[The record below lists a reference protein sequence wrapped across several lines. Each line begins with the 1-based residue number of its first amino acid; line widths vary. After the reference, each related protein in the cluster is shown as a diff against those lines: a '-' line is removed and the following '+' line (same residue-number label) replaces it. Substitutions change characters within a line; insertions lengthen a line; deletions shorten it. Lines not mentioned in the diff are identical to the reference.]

1 MMKTIETTKTHR
13 RSARGVERR
22 RGTTTRA
29 EGRAGRRRRDDAS
42 NERRR
47 RGLGAMRARD
57 EGRRDEARGDRD
69 GERLRESGAVALAIA
84 FGLGFAS
91 PSARAVWP
99 FRTVRATTSEVS
111 ESEHRSV
118 VEMFAEAFEEA
129 EAAVEAEVVEVVE
142 DVVAKRDGAAVGAVL
157 VPAACVVAVAALACV
172 TYAQRYALMLW
183 ATKALDQWEANDP
196 NFPSKQLRWQQLLD
210 EEVSKREALNEE
222 WLERLQAEKAKTKA
236 NADEMQ
242 QRIEEERALALDMR
256 ANATALETE
265 FRALI
270 DEQRAASGAREEE
283 LHGRIV
289 EEEAKFASLSAE
301 AGSLREQISSLE
313 AQLTRKS
320 DSSNDLKEELL
331 SARRA
336 EEVVKSELAAS
347 GAREEELHGRIVEE
361 EAKFAS
367 LSAEAGSL
375 REQISSLEAQ
385 LTRKSDSS
393 NDLKEELLSARRAE
407 EVVKSELAGVCAAK
421 DALARQ
427 LDEVRTNLTWET
439 SKASELEEQLS
450 ALKSELASARD
461 ARVELERELEGAR
474 ANLAVESSN
483 EHELEEQLSALKS
496 ELASARDARVE
507 LEREL
512 DAMRDGFEAQ
522 LEAQKGAGAD
532 TKLETE
538 RLEELVAKLKNEIE
552 ANSVL
557 RERMQTE
564 KQAEDSYVTA
574 LNEEIEALRLELHAA
589 QARAAQALGQ
599 YAELDSALPKIID
612 AVDRL
617 RSLTSMVNEDSPIVE
632 HTFSVAD
639 VPPPQPNEF
648 LVIVG
653 SWNDWDLATGVAM
666 SYDPDGSW
674 KALVELQSDIVY
686 EYKVCVCS
694 GSDEERVPQAWQSG
708 ANSAFAIASSLINEQ
723 GLAPKATVM
732 SHWVADPAN
741 APIMMFGPDG
751 EKFTLSSTQLM
762 TDLPANL
769 ITDTLEDLSHVISE
783 VTRGIDN
790 DILNTKQ
797 HAATAS
803 R

>member
-336 EEVVKSELAAS
+336 EEVVKSELA
-347 GAREEELHGRIVEE
+347 
-361 EAKFAS
+361 
-367 LSAEAGSL
+367 
-375 REQISSLEAQ
+375 
-385 LTRKSDSS
+385 
-393 NDLKEELLSARRAE
+393 
-407 EVVKSELAGVCAAK
+407 GVCAAK

-532 TKLETE
+532 MKLETE
-538 RLEELVAKLKNEIE
+538 RLEELVAILKNEIE

-797 HAATAS
+797 HAETAS

>member
-1 MMKTIETTKTHR
+1 MMKTIETTKMHR

-99 FRTVRATTSEVS
+99 FRTVRETTSEVS

-336 EEVVKSELAAS
+336 EEVVKSELA
-347 GAREEELHGRIVEE
+347 
-361 EAKFAS
+361 
-367 LSAEAGSL
+367 
-375 REQISSLEAQ
+375 
-385 LTRKSDSS
+385 
-393 NDLKEELLSARRAE
+393 
-407 EVVKSELAGVCAAK
+407 GVCAAK

-538 RLEELVAKLKNEIE
+538 RLEELVAILKNEIE

>member
-1 MMKTIETTKTHR
+1 MMKTIETTKMHR

-320 DSSNDLKEELL
+320 DSSNDLKEEL
-331 SARRA
+331 
-336 EEVVKSELAAS
+336 
-347 GAREEELHGRIVEE
+347 HGRIVEE

-532 TKLETE
+532 MKLETE
-538 RLEELVAKLKNEIE
+538 RLEELVAILKNEIE

>member
-1 MMKTIETTKTHR
+1 MMKTIETTKMHR

-336 EEVVKSELAAS
+336 EEVVKSELA
-347 GAREEELHGRIVEE
+347 
-361 EAKFAS
+361 
-367 LSAEAGSL
+367 
-375 REQISSLEAQ
+375 
-385 LTRKSDSS
+385 
-393 NDLKEELLSARRAE
+393 
-407 EVVKSELAGVCAAK
+407 GVCAAK

-483 EHELEEQLSALKS
+483 EHELEEQLSALNS

-532 TKLETE
+532 MKLESE

-694 GSDEERVPQAWQSG
+694 GFDEERVPQAWQSG

-797 HAATAS
+797 HAETAS

>member
-1 MMKTIETTKTHR
+1 MMKTIETTKMHR

-336 EEVVKSELAAS
+336 EEVVKSELA
-347 GAREEELHGRIVEE
+347 
-361 EAKFAS
+361 
-367 LSAEAGSL
+367 
-375 REQISSLEAQ
+375 
-385 LTRKSDSS
+385 
-393 NDLKEELLSARRAE
+393 
-407 EVVKSELAGVCAAK
+407 GVCAAK

-532 TKLETE
+532 MKLETE
-538 RLEELVAKLKNEIE
+538 HLEELVAKLKNEIE

-797 HAATAS
+797 HAETAS

>member
-1 MMKTIETTKTHR
+1 MMKTIETTKMHR

-336 EEVVKSELAAS
+336 EEVVKSELA
-347 GAREEELHGRIVEE
+347 
-361 EAKFAS
+361 
-367 LSAEAGSL
+367 
-375 REQISSLEAQ
+375 
-385 LTRKSDSS
+385 
-393 NDLKEELLSARRAE
+393 
-407 EVVKSELAGVCAAK
+407 GVCAAK

-532 TKLETE
+532 MKLETE

-797 HAATAS
+797 HAETAS

>member
-1 MMKTIETTKTHR
+1 MMKTIETTKMHR

-99 FRTVRATTSEVS
+99 FQTVRATTSEVS

-336 EEVVKSELAAS
+336 EEVVKSELA
-347 GAREEELHGRIVEE
+347 
-361 EAKFAS
+361 
-367 LSAEAGSL
+367 
-375 REQISSLEAQ
+375 
-385 LTRKSDSS
+385 
-393 NDLKEELLSARRAE
+393 
-407 EVVKSELAGVCAAK
+407 GVCAAK

-532 TKLETE
+532 MKLESE

>member
-1 MMKTIETTKTHR
+1 MMKTIETTKMHR

-99 FRTVRATTSEVS
+99 FRTVRETTSEVS

-336 EEVVKSELAAS
+336 EEVVKSELA
-347 GAREEELHGRIVEE
+347 
-361 EAKFAS
+361 
-367 LSAEAGSL
+367 
-375 REQISSLEAQ
+375 
-385 LTRKSDSS
+385 
-393 NDLKEELLSARRAE
+393 
-407 EVVKSELAGVCAAK
+407 GVCAAK

-532 TKLETE
+532 MKLETE

>member
-1 MMKTIETTKTHR
+1 MMKTIATTKMHR
-13 RSARGVERR
+13 QSARGVERR

-336 EEVVKSELAAS
+336 EEVVKSELA
-347 GAREEELHGRIVEE
+347 
-361 EAKFAS
+361 
-367 LSAEAGSL
+367 
-375 REQISSLEAQ
+375 
-385 LTRKSDSS
+385 
-393 NDLKEELLSARRAE
+393 
-407 EVVKSELAGVCAAK
+407 GVCAAK

-532 TKLETE
+532 MKLETE

-797 HAATAS
+797 HAATTS

>member
-1 MMKTIETTKTHR
+1 MMKTIETTKMHR

-183 ATKALDQWEANDP
+183 ATKVLDQWEANDP

-336 EEVVKSELAAS
+336 EEVVKSELA
-347 GAREEELHGRIVEE
+347 
-361 EAKFAS
+361 
-367 LSAEAGSL
+367 
-375 REQISSLEAQ
+375 
-385 LTRKSDSS
+385 
-393 NDLKEELLSARRAE
+393 
-407 EVVKSELAGVCAAK
+407 GVCAAK

-450 ALKSELASARD
+450 ALKFELASARD

-532 TKLETE
+532 MKLETE

>member
-1 MMKTIETTKTHR
+1 MMKTIETTKMHR

-336 EEVVKSELAAS
+336 EEVVKSELA
-347 GAREEELHGRIVEE
+347 
-361 EAKFAS
+361 
-367 LSAEAGSL
+367 
-375 REQISSLEAQ
+375 
-385 LTRKSDSS
+385 
-393 NDLKEELLSARRAE
+393 
-407 EVVKSELAGVCAAK
+407 GVCAAK

-532 TKLETE
+532 MELETE

>member
-1 MMKTIETTKTHR
+1 MMKTIETTKMHR

-336 EEVVKSELAAS
+336 EEVVKSELA
-347 GAREEELHGRIVEE
+347 
-361 EAKFAS
+361 
-367 LSAEAGSL
+367 
-375 REQISSLEAQ
+375 
-385 LTRKSDSS
+385 
-393 NDLKEELLSARRAE
+393 
-407 EVVKSELAGVCAAK
+407 GVCAAK

-496 ELASARDARVE
+496 ERASARDARVE

-532 TKLETE
+532 MKLETE

-674 KALVELQSDIVY
+674 KALVELQSNIVY

>member
-1 MMKTIETTKTHR
+1 MMKTIETTKMHR

-172 TYAQRYALMLW
+172 TYARRYALMLW
-183 ATKALDQWEANDP
+183 ATKVLDQWEANDP

-222 WLERLQAEKAKTKA
+222 WLERLQAEKEKTKA

-336 EEVVKSELAAS
+336 EEVVKSELA
-347 GAREEELHGRIVEE
+347 
-361 EAKFAS
+361 
-367 LSAEAGSL
+367 
-375 REQISSLEAQ
+375 
-385 LTRKSDSS
+385 
-393 NDLKEELLSARRAE
+393 
-407 EVVKSELAGVCAAK
+407 GVCAAK

-450 ALKSELASARD
+450 ALKFELASARD

-532 TKLETE
+532 MKLETE

>member
-336 EEVVKSELAAS
+336 EEVVKSELA
-347 GAREEELHGRIVEE
+347 
-361 EAKFAS
+361 
-367 LSAEAGSL
+367 
-375 REQISSLEAQ
+375 
-385 LTRKSDSS
+385 
-393 NDLKEELLSARRAE
+393 
-407 EVVKSELAGVCAAK
+407 GVCAAK

-512 DAMRDGFEAQ
+512 AAMRDGFEAQ

-532 TKLETE
+532 MKLESE

>member
-1 MMKTIETTKTHR
+1 MMKTIETTKMHR

-29 EGRAGRRRRDDAS
+29 EGRAGRGRRDDAS

-183 ATKALDQWEANDP
+183 ATKVLDQWEANDP

-222 WLERLQAEKAKTKA
+222 WLERLQAEKANTKA

-336 EEVVKSELAAS
+336 EEVVKSELA
-347 GAREEELHGRIVEE
+347 
-361 EAKFAS
+361 
-367 LSAEAGSL
+367 
-375 REQISSLEAQ
+375 
-385 LTRKSDSS
+385 
-393 NDLKEELLSARRAE
+393 
-407 EVVKSELAGVCAAK
+407 GVCAAK

-450 ALKSELASARD
+450 ALKFELASARD

-532 TKLETE
+532 MKLETE

>member
-1 MMKTIETTKTHR
+1 MMKTIETTKMHR

-336 EEVVKSELAAS
+336 EEVVKSELA
-347 GAREEELHGRIVEE
+347 
-361 EAKFAS
+361 
-367 LSAEAGSL
+367 
-375 REQISSLEAQ
+375 
-385 LTRKSDSS
+385 
-393 NDLKEELLSARRAE
+393 
-407 EVVKSELAGVCAAK
+407 GVCAAK

-522 LEAQKGAGAD
+522 LEAQKGAGTD
-532 TKLETE
+532 MKLETE

>member
-336 EEVVKSELAAS
+336 EEVVKSELA
-347 GAREEELHGRIVEE
+347 
-361 EAKFAS
+361 
-367 LSAEAGSL
+367 
-375 REQISSLEAQ
+375 
-385 LTRKSDSS
+385 
-393 NDLKEELLSARRAE
+393 
-407 EVVKSELAGVCAAK
+407 GVCAAK

-532 TKLETE
+532 MKLETE

>member
-1 MMKTIETTKTHR
+1 MMKTIETTKMHR

-336 EEVVKSELAAS
+336 EEVVKSELA
-347 GAREEELHGRIVEE
+347 
-361 EAKFAS
+361 
-367 LSAEAGSL
+367 
-375 REQISSLEAQ
+375 
-385 LTRKSDSS
+385 
-393 NDLKEELLSARRAE
+393 
-407 EVVKSELAGVCAAK
+407 GVCAAK

-532 TKLETE
+532 MKLETE
-538 RLEELVAKLKNEIE
+538 RLEELVAILKNEIE

-797 HAATAS
+797 HASTAS

>member
-1 MMKTIETTKTHR
+1 MMKTIETTKMHR

-29 EGRAGRRRRDDAS
+29 EGRAGRRRGDDAS

-336 EEVVKSELAAS
+336 EEVVKSELA
-347 GAREEELHGRIVEE
+347 
-361 EAKFAS
+361 
-367 LSAEAGSL
+367 
-375 REQISSLEAQ
+375 
-385 LTRKSDSS
+385 
-393 NDLKEELLSARRAE
+393 
-407 EVVKSELAGVCAAK
+407 GVCAAK

-532 TKLETE
+532 MKLETE
-538 RLEELVAKLKNEIE
+538 RLEELVAILKNEIE

>member
-1 MMKTIETTKTHR
+1 MMKTIETTKMHR

-99 FRTVRATTSEVS
+99 FQTVRATTSEVS

-336 EEVVKSELAAS
+336 EEVVKSELA
-347 GAREEELHGRIVEE
+347 
-361 EAKFAS
+361 
-367 LSAEAGSL
+367 
-375 REQISSLEAQ
+375 
-385 LTRKSDSS
+385 
-393 NDLKEELLSARRAE
+393 
-407 EVVKSELAGVCAAK
+407 GVCAAK

-532 TKLETE
+532 MKLETE
-538 RLEELVAKLKNEIE
+538 RLEELVAILKNEIE

-797 HAATAS
+797 HASTAS

>member
-1 MMKTIETTKTHR
+1 MMKTIETTKMHR

-336 EEVVKSELAAS
+336 EEVVKSELA
-347 GAREEELHGRIVEE
+347 
-361 EAKFAS
+361 
-367 LSAEAGSL
+367 
-375 REQISSLEAQ
+375 
-385 LTRKSDSS
+385 
-393 NDLKEELLSARRAE
+393 
-407 EVVKSELAGVCAAK
+407 GVCAAK

-483 EHELEEQLSALKS
+483 EHELEEQLSALNS

-512 DAMRDGFEAQ
+512 AAMRDGFEAQ

-532 TKLETE
+532 MKLESE

>member
-1 MMKTIETTKTHR
+1 MMKTIETTKMHR

-99 FRTVRATTSEVS
+99 FRTVRETTSEVS

-336 EEVVKSELAAS
+336 EEVVKSELA
-347 GAREEELHGRIVEE
+347 
-361 EAKFAS
+361 
-367 LSAEAGSL
+367 
-375 REQISSLEAQ
+375 
-385 LTRKSDSS
+385 
-393 NDLKEELLSARRAE
+393 
-407 EVVKSELAGVCAAK
+407 GVCAAK

-461 ARVELERELEGAR
+461 ARVELEREL
-474 ANLAVESSN
+474 
-483 EHELEEQLSALKS
+483 
-496 ELASARDARVE
+496 
-507 LEREL
+507 

-532 TKLETE
+532 MKLETE
-538 RLEELVAKLKNEIE
+538 RLEELVAILKNEIE

>member
-1 MMKTIETTKTHR
+1 MMKTIETTKMHR

-336 EEVVKSELAAS
+336 EEVVKSELA
-347 GAREEELHGRIVEE
+347 
-361 EAKFAS
+361 
-367 LSAEAGSL
+367 
-375 REQISSLEAQ
+375 
-385 LTRKSDSS
+385 
-393 NDLKEELLSARRAE
+393 
-407 EVVKSELAGVCAAK
+407 GVCAAK

-483 EHELEEQLSALKS
+483 EHELEEQLSALNS

-532 TKLETE
+532 MKLETE

-674 KALVELQSDIVY
+674 KALVELQSDVVY

>member
-1 MMKTIETTKTHR
+1 MMKTIETTKMHR

-99 FRTVRATTSEVS
+99 FRTVRETTSEVS

-336 EEVVKSELAAS
+336 EEVVKSELA
-347 GAREEELHGRIVEE
+347 
-361 EAKFAS
+361 
-367 LSAEAGSL
+367 
-375 REQISSLEAQ
+375 
-385 LTRKSDSS
+385 
-393 NDLKEELLSARRAE
+393 
-407 EVVKSELAGVCAAK
+407 GVCAAK

-450 ALKSELASARD
+450 ALKYELASARD

-532 TKLETE
+532 MKLESE

-797 HAATAS
+797 HASTAS

>member
-1 MMKTIETTKTHR
+1 MMKTIETTKMHR

-99 FRTVRATTSEVS
+99 FQTVRATTSEVS

-532 TKLETE
+532 MKLETE

-783 VTRGIDN
+783 ATRGIDN
-790 DILNTKQ
+790 DILDTKQ

>member
-1 MMKTIETTKTHR
+1 MMKTIETTKMHR

-336 EEVVKSELAAS
+336 EEVVKSELA
-347 GAREEELHGRIVEE
+347 
-361 EAKFAS
+361 
-367 LSAEAGSL
+367 
-375 REQISSLEAQ
+375 
-385 LTRKSDSS
+385 
-393 NDLKEELLSARRAE
+393 
-407 EVVKSELAGVCAAK
+407 GVCAAK

-532 TKLETE
+532 MKLETE
-538 RLEELVAKLKNEIE
+538 HLEELVAKLKNEIE

>member
-1 MMKTIETTKTHR
+1 MMKTIETTKMHR
-13 RSARGVERR
+13 QSARGVERR

-336 EEVVKSELAAS
+336 EEVVKSELA
-347 GAREEELHGRIVEE
+347 
-361 EAKFAS
+361 
-367 LSAEAGSL
+367 
-375 REQISSLEAQ
+375 
-385 LTRKSDSS
+385 
-393 NDLKEELLSARRAE
+393 
-407 EVVKSELAGVCAAK
+407 GVCAAK

-532 TKLETE
+532 MKLETE

>member
-1 MMKTIETTKTHR
+1 MMKTIETTKMHR

-69 GERLRESGAVALAIA
+69 GEGLRESGAVALAIA

-270 DEQRAASGAREEE
+270 DEQR
-283 LHGRIV
+283 
-289 EEEAKFASLSAE
+289 
-301 AGSLREQISSLE
+301 
-313 AQLTRKS
+313 
-320 DSSNDLKEELL
+320 
-331 SARRA
+331 
-336 EEVVKSELAAS
+336 AAS

>member
-1 MMKTIETTKTHR
+1 MK
-13 RSARGVERR
+13 
-22 RGTTTRA
+22 
-29 EGRAGRRRRDDAS
+29 
-42 NERRR
+42 
-47 RGLGAMRARD
+47 
-57 EGRRDEARGDRD
+57 
-69 GERLRESGAVALAIA
+69 
-84 FGLGFAS
+84 
-91 PSARAVWP
+91 
-99 FRTVRATTSEVS
+99 
-111 ESEHRSV
+111 
-118 VEMFAEAFEEA
+118 
-129 EAAVEAEVVEVVE
+129 
-142 DVVAKRDGAAVGAVL
+142 
-157 VPAACVVAVAALACV
+157 
-172 TYAQRYALMLW
+172 
-183 ATKALDQWEANDP
+183 
-196 NFPSKQLRWQQLLD
+196 
-210 EEVSKREALNEE
+210 
-222 WLERLQAEKAKTKA
+222 
-236 NADEMQ
+236 
-242 QRIEEERALALDMR
+242 
-256 ANATALETE
+256 
-265 FRALI
+265 
-270 DEQRAASGAREEE
+270 
-283 LHGRIV
+283 
-289 EEEAKFASLSAE
+289 
-301 AGSLREQISSLE
+301 
-313 AQLTRKS
+313 
-320 DSSNDLKEELL
+320 
-331 SARRA
+331 
-336 EEVVKSELAAS
+336 
-347 GAREEELHGRIVEE
+347 EELHGRIVEE

-439 SKASELEEQLS
+439 SKASELEEQLSALKSELASARDARVELERELEGARANLAVESSNEHELEEQLS

>member
-1 MMKTIETTKTHR
+1 MMKTIETTKMHR

-29 EGRAGRRRRDDAS
+29 EGRAGRRRGDDAS

-336 EEVVKSELAAS
+336 EEVVKSELA
-347 GAREEELHGRIVEE
+347 
-361 EAKFAS
+361 
-367 LSAEAGSL
+367 
-375 REQISSLEAQ
+375 
-385 LTRKSDSS
+385 
-393 NDLKEELLSARRAE
+393 
-407 EVVKSELAGVCAAK
+407 GVCAAK

-483 EHELEEQLSALKS
+483 EHELEEQLSALNS

-532 TKLETE
+532 MKLESE

-797 HAATAS
+797 HAETAS

>member
-1 MMKTIETTKTHR
+1 MMKTIETTKMHR

-336 EEVVKSELAAS
+336 EEVVKSELA
-347 GAREEELHGRIVEE
+347 
-361 EAKFAS
+361 
-367 LSAEAGSL
+367 
-375 REQISSLEAQ
+375 
-385 LTRKSDSS
+385 
-393 NDLKEELLSARRAE
+393 
-407 EVVKSELAGVCAAK
+407 GVCAAK

-532 TKLETE
+532 MKLESE

-797 HAATAS
+797 HAETAS

>member
-1 MMKTIETTKTHR
+1 MMKTIETTKMHR

-336 EEVVKSELAAS
+336 EEVVKSELA
-347 GAREEELHGRIVEE
+347 
-361 EAKFAS
+361 
-367 LSAEAGSL
+367 
-375 REQISSLEAQ
+375 
-385 LTRKSDSS
+385 
-393 NDLKEELLSARRAE
+393 
-407 EVVKSELAGVCAAK
+407 GVCAAK

-483 EHELEEQLSALKS
+483 EHELEEQLSALNS

-522 LEAQKGAGAD
+522 LEAQKGAGTD
-532 TKLETE
+532 MKLETE

>member
-1 MMKTIETTKTHR
+1 MMKTIETTKMHR

-99 FRTVRATTSEVS
+99 FRTVRETTSEVS

-336 EEVVKSELAAS
+336 EEVVKSELA
-347 GAREEELHGRIVEE
+347 
-361 EAKFAS
+361 
-367 LSAEAGSL
+367 
-375 REQISSLEAQ
+375 
-385 LTRKSDSS
+385 
-393 NDLKEELLSARRAE
+393 
-407 EVVKSELAGVCAAK
+407 GVCAAK

-439 SKASELEEQLS
+439 SKASELEEQLSALKSELASARDARVELERELEGARANLAVESSNEHELEEQLS

>member
-13 RSARGVERR
+13 QSARGVERR

-336 EEVVKSELAAS
+336 EEVVKSELA
-347 GAREEELHGRIVEE
+347 
-361 EAKFAS
+361 
-367 LSAEAGSL
+367 
-375 REQISSLEAQ
+375 
-385 LTRKSDSS
+385 
-393 NDLKEELLSARRAE
+393 
-407 EVVKSELAGVCAAK
+407 GVCAAK

-532 TKLETE
+532 MKLETE

>member
-1 MMKTIETTKTHR
+1 MMKTIETTKMHR

-336 EEVVKSELAAS
+336 EEVVKSELA
-347 GAREEELHGRIVEE
+347 
-361 EAKFAS
+361 
-367 LSAEAGSL
+367 
-375 REQISSLEAQ
+375 
-385 LTRKSDSS
+385 
-393 NDLKEELLSARRAE
+393 
-407 EVVKSELAGVCAAK
+407 GVCAAK

-450 ALKSELASARD
+450 ALKFELASARD

-532 TKLETE
+532 MKLESE

>member
-1 MMKTIETTKTHR
+1 MMKTIETTKMHR

-29 EGRAGRRRRDDAS
+29 EGRAGRRRGDDAS

-336 EEVVKSELAAS
+336 EEVVKSELA
-347 GAREEELHGRIVEE
+347 
-361 EAKFAS
+361 
-367 LSAEAGSL
+367 
-375 REQISSLEAQ
+375 
-385 LTRKSDSS
+385 
-393 NDLKEELLSARRAE
+393 
-407 EVVKSELAGVCAAK
+407 GVCAAK

-461 ARVELERELEGAR
+461 ARVELEREL
-474 ANLAVESSN
+474 
-483 EHELEEQLSALKS
+483 
-496 ELASARDARVE
+496 
-507 LEREL
+507 

-532 TKLETE
+532 MKLETE
-538 RLEELVAKLKNEIE
+538 RLEELVAILKNEIE

>member
-1 MMKTIETTKTHR
+1 
-13 RSARGVERR
+13 
-22 RGTTTRA
+22 
-29 EGRAGRRRRDDAS
+29 
-42 NERRR
+42 
-47 RGLGAMRARD
+47 
-57 EGRRDEARGDRD
+57 
-69 GERLRESGAVALAIA
+69 
-84 FGLGFAS
+84 
-91 PSARAVWP
+91 
-99 FRTVRATTSEVS
+99 
-111 ESEHRSV
+111 
-118 VEMFAEAFEEA
+118 
-129 EAAVEAEVVEVVE
+129 
-142 DVVAKRDGAAVGAVL
+142 
-157 VPAACVVAVAALACV
+157 
-172 TYAQRYALMLW
+172 
-183 ATKALDQWEANDP
+183 
-196 NFPSKQLRWQQLLD
+196 
-210 EEVSKREALNEE
+210 
-222 WLERLQAEKAKTKA
+222 
-236 NADEMQ
+236 
-242 QRIEEERALALDMR
+242 
-256 ANATALETE
+256 
-265 FRALI
+265 
-270 DEQRAASGAREEE
+270 
-283 LHGRIV
+283 
-289 EEEAKFASLSAE
+289 
-301 AGSLREQISSLE
+301 
-313 AQLTRKS
+313 
-320 DSSNDLKEELL
+320 LK
-331 SARRA
+331 
-336 EEVVKSELAAS
+336 
-347 GAREEELHGRIVEE
+347 EELHGRIVEE

-512 DAMRDGFEAQ
+512 AAMRDGFEAQ

-532 TKLETE
+532 MKLETE
-538 RLEELVAKLKNEIE
+538 HLEELVAKLKNEIE

>member
-1 MMKTIETTKTHR
+1 MMKTIETTKMHR

-99 FRTVRATTSEVS
+99 FQTVRATTSEVS

-336 EEVVKSELAAS
+336 EEVVKSELA
-347 GAREEELHGRIVEE
+347 
-361 EAKFAS
+361 
-367 LSAEAGSL
+367 
-375 REQISSLEAQ
+375 
-385 LTRKSDSS
+385 
-393 NDLKEELLSARRAE
+393 
-407 EVVKSELAGVCAAK
+407 GVCAAK

-532 TKLETE
+532 MKLETE

-797 HAATAS
+797 HASTAS

>member
-1 MMKTIETTKTHR
+1 MMKTIATTTMHR
-13 RSARGVERR
+13 QSARGVERR

-336 EEVVKSELAAS
+336 EEVVKSELA
-347 GAREEELHGRIVEE
+347 
-361 EAKFAS
+361 
-367 LSAEAGSL
+367 
-375 REQISSLEAQ
+375 
-385 LTRKSDSS
+385 
-393 NDLKEELLSARRAE
+393 
-407 EVVKSELAGVCAAK
+407 GVCAAK

-532 TKLETE
+532 MKLETE

>member
-1 MMKTIETTKTHR
+1 MMKTIETTKMHR

-222 WLERLQAEKAKTKA
+222 WLERLQAEKVKTKA

-270 DEQRAASGAREEE
+270 DEQR
-283 LHGRIV
+283 
-289 EEEAKFASLSAE
+289 
-301 AGSLREQISSLE
+301 
-313 AQLTRKS
+313 
-320 DSSNDLKEELL
+320 
-331 SARRA
+331 
-336 EEVVKSELAAS
+336 AAS

-532 TKLETE
+532 MKLETE
-538 RLEELVAKLKNEIE
+538 RLEELVAILKNEIE